1 MAGAVR
7 ERHRWATVLAA
18 VGFLFSSCG
27 PTATASDAPKYRV
40 TGVVRASCY
49 GGRPGEGQKGCS
61 LHAQIQN
68 EGGPGT
74 GGSAELTILYMPLDS
89 DLVRRETC
97 STDFP
102 ALATKDV
109 AELDCGVTA
118 DPPIYAPRIVGTDI
132 KIQSK

>member
-7 ERHRWATVLAA
+7 DRRRWVAALAAIGVVFLTCGPAATV
-18 VGFLFSSCG
+18 SN
-27 PTATASDAPKYRV
+27 APKYRV
-40 TGVVRASCY
+40 TGIVRASCY
-49 GGRPGEGQKGCS
+49 AGRPGEGQKGCS

-74 GGSAELTILYMPLDS
+74 GGSAELTILYKPLDS
-89 DLVRRETC
+89 DSVRSETC
-97 STDFP
+97 SADFP

-132 KIQSK
+132 KIHSK